1 MLSSHQRWC
10 KRSVV
15 KTGLIQHAAQPR
27 FCYQEVHFV
36 TKKYSFWDICFLT
49 APLGLATLTKALVCP
64 RQQFH
69 RRQNINFFLI
79 KQKKNGLTFKM

>member
-1 MLSSHQRWC
+1 M
-10 KRSVV
+10 

-49 APLGLATLTKALVCP
+49 APFSYTDESTGLSSATVSQKTKYKFFFD
-64 RQQFH
+64 QTKKKWF
-69 RRQNINFFLI
+69 NI
-79 KQKKNGLTFKM
+79 